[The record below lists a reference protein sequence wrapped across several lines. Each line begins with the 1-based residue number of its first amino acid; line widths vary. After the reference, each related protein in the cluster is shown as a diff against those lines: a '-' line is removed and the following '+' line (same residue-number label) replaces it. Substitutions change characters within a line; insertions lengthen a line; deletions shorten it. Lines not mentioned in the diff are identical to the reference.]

1 MTTTLPADKHQGWQY
16 LAWSLPSIRFVQGWI
31 YWGGGSRRFIYAP
44 SKLDPSAHH
53 WMAYKFQTAMPGAL
67 LGMDHIVSYLL
78 THFALLYAA
87 VIFFSAVELVVGVCL
102 LIGFMTRASALV
114 SMGLSFF
121 LMLLFGWQGATC
133 IDEWTMAA
141 ANFGMG
147 ATLFL
152 AGAGAWSID
161 ALRQHDH
168 QASNL
173 WGWAASDPLPERWIA
188 PLSRGTFIV
197 TMIFVIA
204 TYSYYRGS
212 VWGPFHGGPVSPA
225 KHHVSFSH
233 IHQNP
238 DGSWVFHAYLD
249 GGTADVP
256 AHIMSINLTDNHNRL
271 LASWQGLDLQH
282 LPPSAFINDYPY
294 NKFAPG
300 IMSLQAPVGAK
311 AWITLPPVKYSS
323 SSRPDHLQA
332 ILIDGQ
338 TINQSISPGR

>member
-1 MTTTLPADKHQGWQY
+1 MTTALQADNKGWQY

-44 SKLDPSAHH
+44 SKLDPTAHH

-67 LGMDHIVSYLL
+67 LGMDHVISYLL
-78 THFALLYAA
+78 THFTLLYAA
-87 VIFFSAVELVVGVCL
+87 VILFSAVELVAGLFLV
-102 LIGFMTRASALV
+102 IGFMTRASALI
-114 SMGLSFF
+114 SMGISFF

-152 AGAGAWSID
+152 AGAGAWSVD
-161 ALRQHDH
+161 ALRQRPH
-168 QASNL
+168 QAANL
-173 WGWAASDPLPERWIA
+173 WHWAASAPLPERWMA
-188 PLSRGTFIV
+188 PMARGILII
-197 TMIFVIA
+197 TMIFVVS

-225 KHHVSFSH
+225 KHHVSFTH
-233 IHQNP
+233 IHPNP

-256 AHIMSINLTDNHNRL
+256 AHIMRITLLDSHNNP
-271 LASWQGLDLQH
+271 LALWQGQDLQR
-282 LPPSAFINDYPY
+282 LPKTAFINDYPY

-311 AWITLPPVKYSS
+311 AWITLPAEKYANTSH
-323 SSRPDHLQA
+323 PDHLQA
-332 ILIDGQ
+332 LLIDGQ
-338 TINQSISPGR
+338 IINQAITPDR